1 MVVFDPAL
9 VEEAFGAFDA
19 SAHDLLSLFLSRME
33 VMIARIRDTIDRA
46 DFADAREATHSARS
60 AASFVGGAELAAILG
75 QMEQALVDARYDDAV
90 SCIAEIVAAW
100 ERLRAAVRGRLGQ

>member
-1 MVVFDPAL
+1 MAVFDPAL

-46 DFADAREATHSARS
+46 DFVDAREATHSARS
-60 AASFVGGAELAAILG
+60 AASFVGGMELAEILG
-75 QMEQALVDARYDDAV
+75 QTEQALVDARYDDAV
-90 SCIAEIVAAW
+90 SRIAEIVAAW